1 MNRERDVK
9 LIILEVLGCLDPT
22 DKRNLKFLK
31 ENDEAF
37 CWKDLAEYQNLAAS
51 FASTLEI
58 ETPSSKPKELLE
70 KRLNKLIFGKENVDR
85 SEKYVTDEISVEE
98 IDLEDSSTQNK
109 IDWGSLSSSKPKAPQ
124 INGFKEVR
132 SRTTSIKQKP
142 VQENRE
148 EQFKKEKPF
157 QVSRREDLE
166 KEFPLQEKNQEH
178 FEKEIEKDEEEVVFE
193 TSDVGYEEYAQSPS
207 SLKKYVFISIGL
219 FVVIVA
225 LAGYMFFIK
234 TSEAEQ
240 IVTEN
245 KPVDSPTPVLE
256 EFLYDSLSTFTPVTD
271 TMELQEVVVLDK
283 PVENKPAV
291 KKTKKDEESNLPKS
305 PPKLPDPI
313 EAQLI
318 EVEEAV
324 NKQEPEIK
332 EQISTPPP
340 KEVVEETDESTYFV
354 AVEEMPEI
362 IGGLRGI
369 QEKIKYPEI
378 ALRARVEGKVYV
390 KAFVD
395 EKGNVV
401 DAEVVKGIGAGCD
414 EAALEAILKTKFT
427 PGKQRGKP
435 VKVEI
440 TIPVQFKL

>member
-1 MNRERDVK
+1 MNQERDVK
-9 LIILEVLGCLDPT
+9 LIILEVLGCLDEK

-37 CWKDLAEYQNLAAS
+37 CWKDLADYQNLSALLS
-51 FASTLEI
+51 STLKLEN
-58 ETPSSKPKELLE
+58 PSSRSKEMLA
-70 KRLNKLIFGKENVDR
+70 KYLNRIIFGKEDV
-85 SEKYVTDEISVEE
+85 SKTEKYAFDDIIVEE
-98 IDLEDSSTQNK
+98 LSLEDASIQNNIDRDST
-109 IDWGSLSSSKPKAPQ
+109 SKSNFKSPQ
-124 INGFKEVR
+124 ISGFKEVK
-132 SRTTSIKQKP
+132 SRTTSIKEKANQIYKQEYLKNEKQ
-142 VQENRE
+142 VQL
-148 EQFKKEKPF
+148 KKE
-157 QVSRREDLE
+157 QY
-166 KEFPLQEKNQEH
+166 
-178 FEKEIEKDEEEVVFE
+178 FEEEIETDEGQLVLE
-193 TSDVGYEEYAQSPS
+193 TSDVGNREYSQPPS
-207 SLKKYVFISIGL
+207 SLKKYIVTSIIL

-234 TSEAEQ
+234 TSDAEQ

-245 KPVDSPTPVLE
+245 KIEESPTPVLE

-271 TMELQEVVVLDK
+271 TIELQEVVVLDK
-283 PVENKPAV
+283 PVENKPV
-291 KKTKKDEESNLPKS
+291 VEKTKQGDESNLPKA

-313 EAQLI
+313 EAELI
-318 EVEEAV
+318 EVGEAL

-340 KEVVEETDESTYFV
+340 KEVVEETEEPTYFV
-354 AVEEMPEI
+354 AVEEMPEL
-362 IGGLRGI
+362 IGGLSGI

>member
-1 MNRERDVK
+1 MNRERDIK
-9 LIILEVLGCLDPT
+9 LITLEVLGCLDTT
-22 DKRNLKFLK
+22 DKRNLKFLQ

-51 FASTLEI
+51 FSSILKI
-58 ETPSSKPKELLE
+58 ETPSTRPKELLE
-70 KRLNKLIFGKENVDR
+70 KKLNKIIFGKENVDQ
-85 SEKYVTDEISVEE
+85 SEKYIPDEVSVEE
-98 IDLEDSSTQNK
+98 IELEETTTQDK
-109 IDWGSLSSSKPKAPQ
+109 IGWESLSDSNPKSPQ
-124 INGFKEVR
+124 ISGFKEVK

-142 VQENRE
+142 IQVNRQ
-148 EQFKKEKPF
+148 EQFKREKPV
-157 QVSRREDLE
+157 QA
-166 KEFPLQEKNQEH
+166 KKQEH
-178 FEKEIEKDEEEVVFE
+178 FEKEIEKVEEQIVLE
-193 TSDVGYEEYAQSPS
+193 TSDVGDDEYSRSSS

-234 TSEAEQ
+234 TSEVEP
-240 IVTEN
+240 ILTEN
-245 KPVDSPTPVLE
+245 KPVDSPTPVVE
-256 EFLYDSLSTFTPVTD
+256 EFLYDSLSNFTPVTD
-271 TMELQEVVVLDK
+271 TFELQEVVVLDK
-283 PVENKPAV
+283 PVENKPTEE
-291 KKTKKDEESNLPKS
+291 KTKGDEKSNLPKA

-313 EAQLI
+313 ETQLI
-318 EVEEAV
+318 VEEAV
-324 NKQEPEIK
+324 DKQEPKIE
-332 EQISTPPP
+332 EEISTPPP
-340 KEVVEETDESTYFV
+340 KEVVEESVEPTFFV
-354 AVEEMPEI
+354 AVEEMPEL
-362 IGGLRGI
+362 IGGLHGI

-378 ALRARVEGKVYV
+378 AIRARVEGKVYV

-435 VKVEI
+435 VKVQI

>member
-1 MNRERDVK
+1 MNRERDIK

-22 DKRNLKFLK
+22 DKRNLRFLK

-51 FASTLEI
+51 ISSTLEI
-58 ETPSSKPKELLE
+58 ETPSSKPKVLLE
-70 KRLNKLIFGKENVDR
+70 KKLNKLIFGKENVDK
-85 SEKYVTDEISVEE
+85 SEKYVTDDISVEE

-109 IDWGSLSSSKPKAPQ
+109 IEWGSLSDSNSKSPQ

-132 SRTTSIKQKP
+132 SRTTSIKQKS
-142 VQENRE
+142 VQVNTQE
-148 EQFKKEKPF
+148 EYKKERPA
-157 QVSRREDLE
+157 QVS
-166 KEFPLQEKNQEH
+166 KEEHFIKEIPLQEKNQEH
-178 FEKEIEKDEEEVVFE
+178 FEKEIEKVEEQVELE
-193 TSDVGYEEYAQSPS
+193 TSDVDYEEYAQSSS
-207 SLKKYVFISIGL
+207 SLKKYVLISIGL
-219 FVVIVA
+219 FVLIVA

-271 TMELQEVVVLDK
+271 TMELQEVVVLEK
-283 PVENKPAV
+283 PIENKPAV
-291 KKTKKDEESNLPKS
+291 EKTKKDEKSNLPKA

-313 EAQLI
+313 EAQI
-318 EVEEAV
+318 IGVEEAV
-324 NKQEPEIK
+324 DKQKPEIE

-340 KEVVEETDESTYFV
+340 KEVVEETEEPRYFV
-354 AVEEMPEI
+354 AVEEMPEL

-378 ALRARVEGKVYV
+378 AIRARVEGKVYV